1 MSFSDINYLTVVIAG
16 ILNMIIG
23 FLWYGP
29 LFSKPWMK
37 LVGLTPEKISEQSDK
52 MGMNYLTSFVLA
64 LVSAAVFQTI
74 YMSFNPADIVE
85 SITLAFL
92 VWFGFVFA
100 VVINQSMFV
109 KKPFKLILIDSGYN
123 LVSLTV
129 WSVLYLYIS

>member
-64 LVSAAVFQTI
+64 LVSAAVFQII
-74 YMSFNPADIVE
+74 YMSFNPADVVE